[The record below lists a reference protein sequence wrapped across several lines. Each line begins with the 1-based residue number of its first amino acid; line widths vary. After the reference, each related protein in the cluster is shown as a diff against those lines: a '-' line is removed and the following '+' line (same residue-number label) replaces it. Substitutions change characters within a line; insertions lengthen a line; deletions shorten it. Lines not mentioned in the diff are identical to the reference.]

1 MATSGRIFAPRTVRL
16 WCAVHTW
23 SSLICTLFL
32 LVLALTGLPL
42 IFHDELDQLLSDV
55 APAPE
60 MPADTPR
67 ISVDRVAEIARERI
81 PGSVVQFIV
90 ADRDEP
96 AWRVPMAPSA
106 GASDFSA
113 VVSIDARTGAVLGIA
128 KSYSSPL
135 TAFLLRLH
143 TNLFA
148 GQFGALFLCFI
159 GLNFLASVTS
169 GVVIY
174 APFMRRQPFGTLRN
188 EQGPRRRWLDLHNFI
203 GISITL
209 WLVAVGGTGVVNTL
223 ATQIAAYWQ
232 RTGLVEMIAPWR
244 EQPAPKHIVPPQ
256 QALDAAATA
265 APDMALS
272 SIAMPGNPFA
282 GAHHYTIFFRGKS
295 PLTARI
301 LKPVLIEAETGAFTA
316 TRDLPWYAQ
325 ALFVSQPLHFGDY
338 GGLPLKIVWAL
349 LDLMTIVI
357 LSSGLYLWVARHESR
372 IAGLLGRA
380 ARSGPPARIAQ
391 RAAE

>member
-1 MATSGRIFAPRTVRL
+1 MATPGRIFAPRTVRL

-42 IFHDELDQLLSDV
+42 IFHDELDQLLSHV
-55 APAPE
+55 AQAPE
-60 MPADTPR
+60 MPADAPR

-96 AWRVPMAPSA
+96 VWRVPMAPSVS
-106 GASDFSA
+106 ASDFSA
-113 VVSIDARTGAVLGIA
+113 VVSIDARTGAVLGVA

-135 TAFLLRLH
+135 TAFMLRLH

-159 GLNFLASVTS
+159 GLNFLASVVS

-174 APFMRRQPFGTLRN
+174 APFMRRHRFGTLRN
-188 EQGPRRRWLDLHNFI
+188 EQGSRRRWLDLHNFI
-203 GISITL
+203 GIAITL
-209 WLVAVGGTGVVNTL
+209 WLVVVGGTGVVNTL
-223 ATQIAAYWQ
+223 AEQIAAYWQ
-232 RTGLVEMIAPWR
+232 RTGLVDMIAPWR
-244 EQPAPKHIVPPQ
+244 EQPAPHHIVPPQ
-256 QALDAAATA
+256 KALDAAAA
-265 APDMALS
+265 SAPDMTLS

-282 GAHHYTIFFRGKS
+282 GVHHYTIFFRGKS

-301 LKPVLIEAETGAFTA
+301 LKPVLIEAETGAVAA
-316 TRDLPWYAQ
+316 TRNLPWYAQ

-357 LSSGLYLWVARHESR
+357 LGSGLYLWVARHESR
-372 IAGLLGRA
+372 IAVLLGRGG
-380 ARSGPPARIAQ
+380 RSEPPARVAQ